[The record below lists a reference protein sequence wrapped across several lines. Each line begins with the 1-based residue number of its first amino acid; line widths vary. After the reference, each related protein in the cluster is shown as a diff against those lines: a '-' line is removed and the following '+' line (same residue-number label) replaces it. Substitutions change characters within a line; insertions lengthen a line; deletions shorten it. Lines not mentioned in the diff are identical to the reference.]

1 VCQTGLKSN
10 EQHTFKKV
18 QVVLGELFLGALL
31 THGAS
36 LLFSLIPVKRG
47 IFLPIKRQQYE
58 GLYYLYAPK
67 NENCLNS

>member
-1 VCQTGLKSN
+1 
-10 EQHTFKKV
+10 
-18 QVVLGELFLGALL
+18 VLGELFLGALL

>member
-36 LLFSLIPVKRG
+36 LLFSLFPEKSG
-47 IFLPIKRQQYE
+47 IFIRDSSTRAFIIYDI
-58 GLYYLYAPK
+58 
-67 NENCLNS
+67 